1 MKGQEKNP
9 YDDKLV
15 LPYLNK
21 KQIDALGFDITPI
34 HFNLNKSNI
43 REDAVA
49 VLKKN
54 IEVLAKHPEISVLI
68 YGFADSRGK
77 ETYNLP
83 LSKKRAQGVK
93 TYLVSRKLNKK
104 QIEQVNGK
112 GEEFILNKCTEGVS
126 CEDPEHEVNRRVEFI
141 LFENKK

>member
-1 MKGQEKNP
+1 
-9 YDDKLV
+9 
-15 LPYLNK
+15 
-21 KQIDALGFDITPI
+21 
-34 HFNLNKSNI
+34 
-43 REDAVA
+43 
-49 VLKKN
+49 
-54 IEVLAKHPEISVLI
+54 VLAKHPEISVLI

-93 TYLVSRKLNKK
+93 TYLVSKKINKK
-104 QIEQVNGK
+104 QIEQVNGL
-112 GEEFILNKCTEGVS
+112 GETFILNKCTEGVT